1 MKNKNFPV
9 VIFSTLFAAMLWAS
23 VNLGYEYQTVV
34 SVPLVLEN
42 MKFNRALARPL
53 PRTVN
58 VKIRASGWQ
67 IMRLYF
73 IPDARYM
80 LDVGEISVKYNF
92 AANKDLP
99 ERLKLPLEIG
109 AIEVMPE
116 TIAVVLDEKVRKTV
130 PVAPVVRMNFRE
142 GYGLVGEIR
151 TTPDSITLTGA
162 RSVLEKIDQWQTSP
176 LVFSNLKSDVTAPVT
191 VSDTLAYAVTPSPSS
206 VSLEMSVQPTAE
218 KSFKGISVEVNQ
230 VPVNRLVVLIPPKI
244 DIIVRGGIEQ
254 IAGIEQKDFSAYID
268 YKSILLDT
276 SGAIQP
282 TLTMPKNI
290 KIVRQ
295 EPEHLQYVVRK

>member
-1 MKNKNFPV
+1 MKNKNFHI
-9 VIFSTLFAAMLWAS
+9 VIFSTLFAAVLWAT
-23 VNLGYEYQTVV
+23 VNLGYEYQTIV
-34 SVPLVLEN
+34 SVPLILEN
-42 MKFNRALARPL
+42 MKFNRSLARPL
-53 PRTVN
+53 PRSVN

-67 IMRLYF
+67 IMRLNF
-73 IPDARYM
+73 IPDTRYV
-80 LDVGEISVKYNF
+80 LDVGDISIKYNF
-92 AANKDLP
+92 ATNKDIP
-99 ERLKLPLEIG
+99 ERLKLPFEIR
-109 AIEVMPE
+109 AIDVTPE
-116 TIAVVLDEKVRKTV
+116 TIAVVLDEKVKKTV
-130 PVAPVVRMNFRE
+130 PVAPVVQMNFRE
-142 GYGLVGEIR
+142 GYGLVGEVR

-162 RSVLEKIDQWQTSP
+162 RSVLEKIDQWQTGP
-176 LVFSNLKSDVTAPVT
+176 LEFSNLKSDVTARAS

-218 KSFKGISVEVNQ
+218 KSFKGISVEVYQ

-244 DIIVRGGIEQ
+244 DIIIRGGIEQ

-282 TLTMPKNI
+282 TVTMPKNI

-295 EPEHLQYVVRK
+295 EPERLQYVVRK